1 MDLVSGFKQLSIGKT
16 VTVGVIVLI
25 SLGYGLLIATS
36 GSGLR
41 EALIQRSNAD
51 NVQLTRLLVSTMRGG
66 VRWNRPDAIARAYA
80 DLVEHPDSH
89 LTQLLVVDAR
99 FQPLSAWH
107 KSGGNPASE
116 LLSTLS
122 ERRDILSRQSYFTL
136 SQADGFTVFQAI
148 SAGKPQE
155 TIGFLAAKFD
165 NSDLNRYVDELNLRQ
180 TAYSCLILLISIA
193 ILLLLIRH
201 LISRP
206 LQLAVKAME
215 DMATGDSNL
224 TRRLDEDGHLEI
236 ALLNRGFNAFVNKL
250 NDVINLVTNSSI
262 ALSDESIR
270 MSDVTSQSKEQV
282 IRQRREIT
290 LISEAVEKMANASAA
305 VSNDANAAA
314 QAAADARQRSDQ
326 VTLLMSDAVCAFKD
340 LAKNVHSMGD
350 IISAVE
356 ADSRDIGSVV
366 SIINKISEQTNLLA
380 LNAAIE
386 AARAGEQGRG
396 FAVVA
401 DEVRSLSNRIQ
412 AETQNIHQQIRQL
425 QGRVQQMT
433 AAMAISVEK
442 SESSLG
448 QAADADLALKA
459 VKNSIGDISKLN
471 QHIADETEGQN
482 TQVAAI
488 RERVNTIAEIAEH
501 TTKVVTQASNY
512 GNEFSVMA
520 QQLQDLVRQFV
531 QAQPGGNMQ
540 KEIDESS
547 LF

>member
-1 MDLVSGFKQLSIGKT
+1 MSLVSGFKQLSIGKT
-16 VTVGVIVLI
+16 VTVGVIALI

-80 DLVEHPDSH
+80 DLAEHPDSH
-89 LTQLLVVDAR
+89 LIQLLVVDAR

-107 KSGGNPASE
+107 KAGGNPAGD
-116 LLSTLS
+116 LLSTLT
-122 ERRDILSRQSYFTL
+122 ERHDILSRQAYTTV
-136 SQADGFTVFQAI
+136 SQPDSFTVFQAI
-148 SAGKPQE
+148 SAGKPPE

-165 NSDLNRYVDELNLRQ
+165 TSDLNRYVDQLNRRQ
-180 TAYSCLILLISIA
+180 LAYSGLILLISIA

-201 LISRP
+201 LVSRP
-206 LQLAVKAME
+206 LGVAVKAME
-215 DMATGDSNL
+215 DIASGDSNL
-224 TRRLDEDGHLEI
+224 TRRLDEEGHLEI
-236 ALLNRGFNAFVNKL
+236 ALLNRGFNAFINKL

-270 MSDVTSQSKEQV
+270 MSDVTLQSKEQV
-282 IRQRREIT
+282 IHQRREIA
-290 LISEAVEKMANASAA
+290 LIAEAVDKMANASAA

-326 VTLLMSDAVCAFKD
+326 VTRLMSDAVCAFKD
-340 LAKNVHSMGD
+340 LANNVHSMGG

-412 AETQNIHQQIRQL
+412 AETRNIHHQIRQL

-433 AAMAISVEK
+433 AAMAVSVEK

-448 QAADADLALKA
+448 QAADADVALKA
-459 VKNSIGDISKLN
+459 VKNSIDDISKLN

-488 RERVNTIAEIAEH
+488 RARVNTIADIAEQ
-501 TTKVVTQASNY
+501 TTQVVTQASNY
-512 GNEFSVMA
+512 GTEFSVMA
-520 QQLQDLVRQFV
+520 KQLQDLVRQFV
-531 QAQPGGNMQ
+531 QAQAGANIQ